1 MWKNLL
7 RELKRKDHQRYLG
20 GLDIFKYIGPGLLVT
35 VGFIDP
41 GNWASNFAAGSDYGY
56 ALLWVVTLSTV
67 MLIVLQHNVAHLGI
81 VTGLCLSEAANKY
94 TPKWIAR
101 PILGSAVLA
110 SISTSLAEIL
120 GGAIALEMLFGIPII
135 VGAILT
141 TVFVLILLFT
151 NSYKRIERGII
162 AFVSV
167 IGLSFL
173 YELFL
178 VDVDWGLAARSWVTP
193 SIPQGSMLIIMSV
206 LGAVV
211 MPHNLFLHSE
221 VVQSREY
228 NKEDE
233 QAIKKHLKY
242 EFYDTL
248 LSMGI
253 GWAINSAMILLAA
266 TTFFVHGTPV
276 EELQQA
282 KSLLDPLLGSQAGTI
297 FALALLMAGISST
310 VTSGMAAGSIF
321 AGIFGESYHIRD
333 IHSRIGVLLSLGLA
347 LVIILFIDNPF
358 QGLIIS
364 QMVLSIQLPFTVFC
378 NCRSPRHGASWG
390 SMPTLGGV
398 RLCFTPLPSLFPY
411 STSCCFSA
419 DVCISI
425 RREEKILSASPAE
438 NLYKFSKNLYKFFRN
453 VGTFSREVLDKFFFL
468 F

>member
-1 MWKNLL
+1 MWNFIK
-7 RELKRKDHQRYLG
+7 ELKRKDHQRYLG
-20 GLDIFKYIGPGLLVT
+20 GLDFFKYIGPGLLVT

-41 GNWASNFAAGSDYGY
+41 GNWASNFAAGSEFGY
-56 ALLWVVTLSTV
+56 TLLWVVTLSTV

-81 VTGLCLSEAANKY
+81 VTGLCLSEAATRY
-94 TPKWIAR
+94 APRWVSR

-120 GGAIALEMLFGIPII
+120 GGAIALEMLLDIPIAW
-135 VGAILT
+135 GAVLT
-141 TVFVLILLFT
+141 TILVVIMLFT

-178 VDVDWGLAARSWVTP
+178 VDIDWALAARSWVVP
-193 SIPQGSMLIIMSV
+193 DIPQGSMLIIMSV

-228 NKEDE
+228 NKQDD
-233 QAIKKHLKY
+233 ASIRKLLRY

-248 LSMGI
+248 FSMGV

-266 TTFFVHGTPV
+266 ATFFVHRTPV

-282 KSLLDPLLGSQAGTI
+282 KSLLDPLLGSQAGVI

-321 AGIFGESYHIRD
+321 AGMFSESYHIKD
-333 IHSRIGVLLSLGLA
+333 IHSRVGVLLSLGVA
-347 LVIILFIDNPF
+347 LVLILFIENPF

-364 QMVLSIQLPFTVFC
+364 QMMLSIQLPFTVFLQVGLTSSRRVMGQYA
-378 NCRSPRHGASWG
+378 NSRWSSFVLYAIATIVSVLNI
-390 SMPTLGGV
+390 ML
-398 RLCFTPLPSLFPY
+398 LF
-411 STSCCFSA
+411 S
-419 DVCISI
+419 
-425 RREEKILSASPAE
+425 
-438 NLYKFSKNLYKFFRN
+438 
-453 VGTFSREVLDKFFFL
+453 
-468 F
+468 

>member
-1 MWKNLL
+1 MWNFIKEL
-7 RELKRKDHQRYLG
+7 RRKDHQRYLG
-20 GLDIFKYIGPGLLVT
+20 GLDFFKYIGPGLLVT

-41 GNWASNFAAGSDYGY
+41 GNWGSNFAAGADFGY
-56 ALLWVVTLSTV
+56 SLLWVITLSTI

-81 VTGLCLSEAANKY
+81 VTGLCLSEAATKY
-94 TPKWIAR
+94 TPKWVSR
-101 PILGSAVLA
+101 PILGTAVLA

-120 GGAIALEMLFGIPII
+120 GGAIALEMLFDIPVIW
-135 VGAILT
+135 GSLLT
-141 TVFVLILLFT
+141 AFFVTIMLFT
-151 NSYKRIERGII
+151 NSYKRIERSII

-178 VDVDWGLAARSWVTP
+178 VDIDWPLAARSWVTP
-193 SIPQGSMLIIMSV
+193 SIPEGSLLVIMSV

-228 NKEDE
+228 NKKDD
-233 QAIKKHLKY
+233 ASIRKLLKY

-248 LSMGI
+248 FSMGV

-266 TTFFVHGTPV
+266 ATFFANHIGV

-282 KSLLDPLLGSQAGTI
+282 KSLLEPLLGNQAATI

-321 AGIFGESYHIRD
+321 AGMFGESYHVKD
-333 IHSRIGVLLSLGLA
+333 VHSRVGILLSLGIA
-347 LVIILFIDNPF
+347 LVVILFIENPF

-364 QMVLSIQLPFTVFC
+364 QMILSIQLPFTIFLQVGLTSSKRVMGQYANSRWSSFVLYTMAVIVSVL
-378 NCRSPRHGASWG
+378 NLA
-390 SMPTLGGV
+390 L
-398 RLCFTPLPSLFPY
+398 LF
-411 STSCCFSA
+411 SESF
-419 DVCISI
+419 
-425 RREEKILSASPAE
+425 
-438 NLYKFSKNLYKFFRN
+438 
-453 VGTFSREVLDKFFFL
+453 
-468 F
+468 

>member
-1 MWKNLL
+1 MWNFIK
-7 RELKRKDHQRYLG
+7 ELKRKDHQRYLG
-20 GLDIFKYIGPGLLVT
+20 GLDFLKYIGPGLLVT

-41 GNWASNFAAGSDYGY
+41 GNWASNFAAGSEFGY
-56 ALLWVVTLSTV
+56 TLLWVVTLSTV

-81 VTGLCLSEAANKY
+81 VTGLCLSEAATRY
-94 TPKWIAR
+94 APRWVSR

-120 GGAIALEMLFGIPII
+120 GGAIALEMLLNIPIAW
-135 VGAILT
+135 GAVLT
-141 TVFVLILLFT
+141 TILVVIMLFT

-178 VDVDWGLAARSWVTP
+178 VDIDWSLAARSWVVP
-193 SIPQGSMLIIMSV
+193 DIPQGSMLIIMSV

-228 NKEDE
+228 NKQDD
-233 QAIKKHLKY
+233 ASIRKLLKY

-248 LSMGI
+248 FSMGV

-266 TTFFVHGTPV
+266 ATFFVHRTPV

-282 KSLLDPLLGSQAGTI
+282 KSLLDPLLGSQAGVI

-321 AGIFGESYHIRD
+321 AGMFSESYHIKD
-333 IHSRIGVLLSLGLA
+333 IHSRVGVLLSLGVA
-347 LVIILFIDNPF
+347 LVLILFIENPF

-364 QMVLSIQLPFTVFC
+364 QMMLSIQLPFTVFLQVGLTSSRRVMGQYA
-378 NCRSPRHGASWG
+378 NSRWSSFVLYAIATIVSVLNI
-390 SMPTLGGV
+390 ML
-398 RLCFTPLPSLFPY
+398 LF
-411 STSCCFSA
+411 S
-419 DVCISI
+419 
-425 RREEKILSASPAE
+425 
-438 NLYKFSKNLYKFFRN
+438 
-453 VGTFSREVLDKFFFL
+453 
-468 F
+468 